1 MPEKA
6 CFDPFISI
14 PGVNVDVNTVNIS
27 NLTPLFP
34 LQAQNYL
41 NLEG

>member
-1 MPEKA
+1 MSKKTH
-6 CFDPFISI
+6 FDPFISI
-14 PGVNVDVNTVNIS
+14 PGVKIGVNTVNVP

-41 NLEG
+41 N